1 MGQGGGREWE
11 LLKKMTGNLN
21 FGQFLPF
28 FNDTR
33 ILSKKF
39 WEMSKKL
46 QLFGVREG
54 VK

>member
-1 MGQGGGREWE
+1 MGTFEKNDW
-11 LLKKMTGNLN
+11 KFKFWAIFT
-21 FGQFLPF
+21 F
-28 FNDTR
+28 FNVTR